1 MTGIATLLLAAAI
14 AFGITRWTR
23 LPTIPLLLLGGI
35 VLQSLARWRG
45 VDIPQE
51 IFSEKIEIGLAV
63 LVFVAGIDLSPRRMH
78 GKVRPIV
85 TLACCQF
92 AFLGLIGFAAAFG
105 LGYDLSTSLYL
116 SCALAAS
123 STLVVVNQL
132 QRRRQMFEPYGRL
145 VLGVLLLQ
153 DFFIIF
159 LMVVLLKA
167 PDGAMAT
174 LEGLGGMLLLGA
186 LAWGIHHWGVP
197 RVCARFAL
205 DPEELLIG
213 ALALLFLF
221 GGLAH
226 FLKLPFVVGA
236 FLAGFALSAFPMNGL
251 VRGMLASLSSFFLS
265 LFFLGIGMI
274 LVYPGT
280 EMLLHGLIFIVVLVV
295 ATILLVTVVGEKLGY
310 STRASLESG
319 LLLSQTSEFSLVI
332 ALSGMAAGSISPE
345 FFSLIALI
353 TVGTMTI
360 TPWIAREK
368 VAWTLMKLHPR
379 YRAGETLTA
388 KLKDHVVILG
398 LGHSGRRLMKLF
410 QEQGVPVVVIDDDAA
425 VIRRLIEEAVP
436 CIQGDGS
443 DPRMLE
449 RAYAPK
455 ARLVICSMRRPRDA
469 LTAIEYLKGT
479 SAKVMVRVFD
489 EEDRKMIE
497 PLGALVIPSAEAAA
511 DQFLEWFAANPMDN
525 GENLLTRG

>member
-1 MTGIATLLLAAAI
+1 MTGVAILLLAAAI

-23 LPTIPLLLLGGI
+23 LPAIPLLLLAGI
-35 VLQSLARWRG
+35 GLQALARWRG

-51 IFSEKIEIGLAV
+51 TLSEMIEIGLAV
-63 LVFVAGIDLSPRRMH
+63 LVFVAGIDLSPRRMR
-78 GKVRPIV
+78 GRVRPIV
-85 TLACCQF
+85 SLACFQF
-92 AFLGLIGFAAAFG
+92 ALLGLIGFGAAFG

-132 QRRRQMFEPYGRL
+132 QSRRQMFEPYGRL

-153 DFFIIF
+153 DFFIIV
-159 LMVVLLKA
+159 LMVLLLKA
-167 PDGAMAT
+167 PDGVMPTVA
-174 LEGLGGMLLLGA
+174 GLGGMLFLGL
-186 LAWGIHHWGVP
+186 LAWGIHRWGVP
-197 RVCARFAL
+197 RVCHRFDL

-213 ALALLFLF
+213 ALSLLFLF

-226 FLKLPFVVGA
+226 FLELPFVVGA
-236 FLAGFALSAFPMNGL
+236 FLAGFALSAFPINGL

-274 LVYPGT
+274 LVFPGA
-280 EMLLHGLIFIVVLVV
+280 EMLLHGLIFIVVLVL
-295 ATILLVTVVGEKLGY
+295 ATVILVTVVGESLGY

-332 ALSGMAAGSISPE
+332 ALAGVAAGSISPE

-360 TPWIAREK
+360 TPLIAREN
-368 VAWTLMKLHPR
+368 VAWALMKIHPR
-379 YRAGETLTA
+379 YHGGEPLTDE
-388 KLKDHVVILG
+388 LRDHVVILG
-398 LGHSGRRLMKLF
+398 LGRSGRRLLKLF
-410 QEQGVPVVVIDDDAA
+410 QEQAIPVVVIDDDAA
-425 VIRRLIEEAVP
+425 VIRMLIEEEVP

-449 RAYAPK
+449 RAYAPQ
-455 ARLVICSMRRPRDA
+455 ARLVICSMRRTRDA
-469 LTAIEYLKGT
+469 LTALEYLKES
-479 SAKVMVRVFD
+479 SAKVMVRTF
-489 EEDRKMIE
+489 EEADRKMVE
-497 PLGALVIPSAEAAA
+497 RMGALVIPSAEAAA
-511 DQFLEWFAANPMDN
+511 DQFLEWFAANA
-525 GENLLTRG
+525 GNLLTRS